1 MWEIILLGLILIVI
15 GVLLPILVPVGML
28 VCAAGL
34 VVGVGAKAREE
45 REKHR

>member
-1 MWEIILLGLILIVI
+1 MSEIIVLGLILMLT
-15 GVLLPILVPVGML
+15 GALLPTLMPVGMVL
-28 VCAAGL
+28 CAAGL

>member
-1 MWEIILLGLILIVI
+1 MWEIILLGLMLMVV
-15 GVLLPILVPVGML
+15 GALLPVLLPVGML